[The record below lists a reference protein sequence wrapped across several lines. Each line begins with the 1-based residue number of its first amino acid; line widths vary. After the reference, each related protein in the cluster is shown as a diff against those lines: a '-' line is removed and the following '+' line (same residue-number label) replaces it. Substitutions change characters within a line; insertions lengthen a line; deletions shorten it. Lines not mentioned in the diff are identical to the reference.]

1 MFERAASESLY
12 FIDVRTDAEFA
23 TGRIPGFRWFAGGQ
37 AVQRSDDVAVVHGA
51 PIVFVCDGLARAAL
65 TASWYRQMGHGE
77 VYALDGGTSA
87 WQAAGRELTT
97 ESDASEPS
105 LLADARASVRVVGAT
120 ELAQAPRRC
129 CTSAPARS
137 SRRATRPARAGPRA
151 AGSSGASPSS

>member
-77 VYALDGGTSA
+77 VYALEGGTSA

-97 ESDASEPS
+97 ASDASEPS
-105 LLADARASVRVVGAT
+105 LLAGARASVQVVGAT
-120 ELAQAPRRC
+120 ELAARLRDAAARRHQ
-129 CTSAPARS
+129 PGV
-137 SRRATRPARAGPRA
+137 RAGPPARRA
-151 AGSSGASPSS
+151 LGPA